1 MYHAR
6 TFTLLNMCLFH
17 NVDRKAFFAVVS
29 LLIDPEEV
37 PESEKLTEDNYEAFL
52 PPQHK
57 KLVDAL
63 KA

>member
-1 MYHAR
+1 MYCILY
-6 TFTLLNMCLFH
+6 FTY
-17 NVDRKAFFAVVS
+17 VDRKAFFAVVS